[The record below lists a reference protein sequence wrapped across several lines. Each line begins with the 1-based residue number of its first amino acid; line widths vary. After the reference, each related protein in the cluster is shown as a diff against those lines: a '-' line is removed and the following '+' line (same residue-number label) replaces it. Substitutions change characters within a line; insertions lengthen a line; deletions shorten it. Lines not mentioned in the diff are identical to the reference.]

1 MTWTACRNEE
11 MNKVANGTETTYPRS
26 CPICGFGPCTKSVEV
41 TDKEL
46 NKYAYKKADNNF
58 IKIAK
63 LLCGPRIPL
72 PLSYYKESGITL
84 EDLQDIMW
92 GRLTQQEQNG
102 FMADAKL
109 VQSLIE
115 KKNEWISV
123 KDNKPTEDGDYLS
136 FHVDG
141 GFYSTFRIIDG
152 EYFSEKHTIEFDFW
166 KKINPPT
173 KEKTK

>member
-1 MTWTACRNEE
+1 

-26 CPICGFGPCTKSVEV
+26 CPICGFGPCTKGVEV

-46 NKYAYKKADNNF
+46 SKYAYKTTKNASI

-84 EDLQDIMW
+84 EDLQDIRW
-92 GRLTQQEQNG
+92 YKLSSQEQNG

-115 KKNEWISV
+115 KENEWTSV
-123 KDNKPTEDGDYLS
+123 KDCKPTEDGNYLS
-136 FHVDG
+136 VHMSGDS
-141 GFYSTFRIIDG
+141 YSTFRIVDG
-152 EYFSEKHTIEFDFW
+152 EYFDGSGDVTEFKNLNFDFW

-173 KEKTK
+173 NTKEKTK